1 MAYNNS
7 IVAEFFSRGKGG
19 QKKNK
24 NVLVSLKYFMMF
36 EILGNI
42 RVI

>member
-7 IVAEFFSRGKGG
+7 VVAEFFSRGGG